1 MGFQEC
7 FWKAELLVWFG
18 TVISVFPKTRQE
30 KLKATTK
37 RTEAGKARE
46 QVLLHLTSGKQRL
59 LTNNPHPSLGQQQG
73 MDFLGGEAIPSQVL
87 CGGAW
92 QFLLL
97 PLFCTTEKKAV

>member
-1 MGFQEC
+1 M
-7 FWKAELLVWFG
+7 
-18 TVISVFPKTRQE
+18 FPKTRQE